1 MADLFENAI
10 TLDELVDEIAFARA
24 RLLEAVL
31 VRDARR
37 WRRNLD
43 SLYKAVKTR
52 AMLRDAL
59 LDAVEWRDMAAQEAE

>member
-37 WRRNLD
+37 RRRHLD